1 MDLSSLRLALPL
13 LVIAV
18 VAGIYWG
25 LRAPQ
30 APVAGPGV
38 TAVTAP
44 IADEFDARL
53 ITVHIA
59 GWVMAPGLIELTEGA
74 RVADAVA
81 EAGGLRPGADTSVIN
96 LAASLSDG
104 EQVLI
109 PGPSGEGPAR
119 EASTGGAVSSD
130 GMVHLNRADPTELE
144 TLPGV
149 GPVLAERIFA
159 FREQNGPFQTVED
172 LLDVPGIGEAK
183 LASLRDRVV
192 VP

>member
-13 LVIAV
+13 LVIAI
-18 VAGIYWG
+18 VAGVYWG

-30 APVAGPGV
+30 EPFVGPGL
-38 TAVTAP
+38 TALPATGEP
-44 IADEFDARL
+44 DPRS

-59 GWVMAPGLIELTEGA
+59 GWVTAPGLVELTEGA

-81 EAGGLRPGADTSVIN
+81 AAGGLRPGADTSAIN
-96 LAASLSDG
+96 LAALLSDG
-104 EQVLI
+104 EQVSV
-109 PGPSGEGPAR
+109 PGPSGDGTDR
-119 EASTGGAVSSD
+119 DGVSGGAVTPD
-130 GMVHLNRADPTELE
+130 GVVRLNRADPTELE

-149 GPVLAERIFA
+149 GPVLAERIYE
-159 FREQNGPFQTVED
+159 FREQNGPFQTLED

-183 LASLRDRVV
+183 LANLRDRVV